1 MGEDQDAQGARGVD
15 EPGGGDRLPGSR
27 RMPEPV
33 APDCPRIVT
42 VELLLLE
49 REVVDEAG
57 VEVVLGLVLEVCF
70 DQGAIDQ
77 RSIDPGAIGH
87 SAVATPGVDRVPVTA
102 AVAVCVLRR
111 PLGRGDELG
120 QHPGERVDLMAPQL
134 GPGRGAHGLLAQDS
148 LQAEHEAV
156 AHLPA
161 RRRLLVSGRHL
172 LESVVEC
179 RATCG
184 ARGKN
189 QAGVLAVV
197 QERLAEPGRG
207 AAGGLDQISLGLRRQ
222 RRAGLCFVHARS
234 T

>member
-33 APDCPRIVT
+33 APNRPRVVT

-77 RSIDPGAIGH
+77 RSIDQPAPSTSVPLPLPVSIACPLPPPLPFAS
-87 SAVATPGVDRVPVTA
+87 SAALWVAAMSSVSIPVSA
-102 AVAVCVLRR
+102 
-111 PLGRGDELG
+111 
-120 QHPGERVDLMAPQL
+120 
-134 GPGRGAHGLLAQDS
+134 
-148 LQAEHEAV
+148 
-156 AHLPA
+156 
-161 RRRLLVSGRHL
+161 
-172 LESVVEC
+172 
-179 RATCG
+179 
-184 ARGKN
+184 
-189 QAGVLAVV
+189 
-197 QERLAEPGRG
+197 
-207 AAGGLDQISLGLRRQ
+207 
-222 RRAGLCFVHARS
+222 S